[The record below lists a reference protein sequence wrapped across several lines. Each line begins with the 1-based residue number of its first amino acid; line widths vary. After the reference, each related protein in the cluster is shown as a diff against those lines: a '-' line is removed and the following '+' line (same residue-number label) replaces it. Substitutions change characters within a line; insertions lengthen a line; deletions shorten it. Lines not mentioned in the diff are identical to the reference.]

1 MNNYSC
7 NTTQIPEDRFCF
19 DSMAVKGNREWLQ
32 RSLAQA
38 VGWDADMIQ
47 GIADAIAT
55 ADTREEVDE
64 LLQVCR

>member
-1 MNNYSC
+1 
-7 NTTQIPEDRFCF
+7 
-19 DSMAVKGNREWLQ
+19 MAVKGNREWLQ

-55 ADTREEVDE
+55 AGTKEEVDE